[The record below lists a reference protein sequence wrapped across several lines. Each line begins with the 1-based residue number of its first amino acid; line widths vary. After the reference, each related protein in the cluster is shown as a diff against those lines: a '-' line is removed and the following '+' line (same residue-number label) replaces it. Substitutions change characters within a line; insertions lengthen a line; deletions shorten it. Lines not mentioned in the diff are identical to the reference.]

1 MPKNLCLQTVVLKK
15 TPQSPLES
23 KEIKPVNLK
32 GDGPWIFTGRTHAE
46 AEAPVLWSCDVN
58 RRLIGKSL
66 MLGKFEYRRRRGHQR
81 MRWMERITNAM
92 NINLGKFQEM
102 MRERESCCATVHGI
116 TKSQTWLGN
125 WTTTTATYIK
135 AHFLNFSY
143 GWSSKICMA
152 SVL

>member
-1 MPKNLCLQTVVLKK
+1 MPKNLCLRTVVLKK
-15 TPQSPLES
+15 TPQSPSGS

-32 GDGPWIFTGRTHAE
+32 GDRPWIFTGRTHAA
-46 AEAPVLWSCDVN
+46 AEAPVLWSRDVN

-66 MLGKFEYRRRRGHQR
+66 MLGKTECRRRRGHQR
-81 MRWMERITNAM
+81 MRWMDRITNAM
-92 NINLGKFQEM
+92 NINLGKLQEM
-102 MRERESCCATVHGI
+102 MRERESCCAAVHRI

-125 WTTTTATYIK
+125 WTTTATYIK

-143 GWSSKICMA
+143 GWSSKISMA